1 MESKQLKEEYRIIFL
16 KKFTQELILSFLEEE
31 RIRRKIAIENLK
43 REFIEPRIS
52 PEQAFRKIIRTPVVP
67 VEVIPERRE
76 IKPAFLPRT
85 EEKEFVRS
93 ISKPIFKKS
102 LRRLYLNK
110 SKLREQPSSI
120 YPAEP
125 SPLQT
130 FELEIQQKPEG
141 FNLGKVDLLLKDPLI
156 KMIECEGIDKELIVK
171 KNGRIFKTKI
181 IMNQNEIKEV
191 LDSFSKEAKIPVI
204 GGIFKAVVGD
214 LIISALVSE
223 VVSSKFIIT
232 RMSPYSLLKQK

>member
-1 MESKQLKEEYRIIFL
+1 MVLKQSEEEYRIIFL
-16 KKFTQELILSFLEEE
+16 QKFTQELIIGFLEEE
-31 RIRRKIAIENLK
+31 RIKRKIEVEKLR

-52 PEQAFRKIIRTPVVP
+52 PEQAFRKIIKTPVIP
-67 VEVIPERRE
+67 VEITPEKKE
-76 IKPAFLPRT
+76 IKTF
-85 EEKEFVRS
+85 EKKLIPQHLIQRPV
-93 ISKPIFKKS
+93 IKKYPKRFA
-102 LRRLYLNK
+102 LKKTK
-110 SKLREQPSSI
+110 SVLREQPSSI
-120 YPAEP
+120 YPNEP

-130 FELEIQQKPEG
+130 FELELQSRPEE

-156 KMIECEGIDKELIVK
+156 KMIECDGPDKELMVK

-181 IMNQNEIKEV
+181 IMNQKEIQEV
-191 LDSFSKEAKIPVI
+191 LGSFSKQAKIPII

-223 VVSSKFIIT
+223 VVGSKFIIT